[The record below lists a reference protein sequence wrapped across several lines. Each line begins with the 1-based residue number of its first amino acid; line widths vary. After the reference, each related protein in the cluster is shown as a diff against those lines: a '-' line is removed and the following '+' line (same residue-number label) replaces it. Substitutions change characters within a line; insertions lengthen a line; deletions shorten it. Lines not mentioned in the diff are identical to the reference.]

1 MKLLI
6 FILSAIRF
14 VPVFIL
20 CAVGCLAGLSG
31 FNRLDRWC
39 ENTLH
44 HYELL
49 A

>member
-1 MKLLI
+1 MKFKAFVFAVL
-6 FILSAIRF
+6 RF

-20 CAVGCLAGLSG
+20 CVVGCVSALCGV
-31 FNRLDRWC
+31 RWLDRWC